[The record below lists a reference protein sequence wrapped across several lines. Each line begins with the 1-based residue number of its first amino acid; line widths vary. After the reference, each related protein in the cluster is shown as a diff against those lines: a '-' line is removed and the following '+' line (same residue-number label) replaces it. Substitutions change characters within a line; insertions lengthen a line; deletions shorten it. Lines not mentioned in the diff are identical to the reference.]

1 MLRVLFWPFR
11 MMWSFVGILF
21 LGLGKLI
28 TFILG
33 LTLLGVG
40 IALCCTL
47 IGAIVGIPLIA
58 VGGTMAL
65 RSFF

>member
-58 VGGTMAL
+58 VGGTMTL